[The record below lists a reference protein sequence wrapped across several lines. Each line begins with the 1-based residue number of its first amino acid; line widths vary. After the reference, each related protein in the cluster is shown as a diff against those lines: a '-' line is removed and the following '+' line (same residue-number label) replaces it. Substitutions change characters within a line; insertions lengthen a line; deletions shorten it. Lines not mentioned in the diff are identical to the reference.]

1 MTPLRKRMIEDM
13 QLRNLAPQTQ
23 RSYLHHIAVLA
34 RFFQISPEHLN
45 LEDIRQYQVYLANH
59 CRYSADSVNQFLPP
73 PSCFTA
79 SPWRRPS
86 TRDACC
92 APAFPKTPASF
103 SASRKWPVSSTTSPV
118 FATAPR
124 SWWLTAPAC
133 ASPRWWPSRL
143 RTSTRNAC
151 CSASKRARV
160 SAIVTPCCLRACGK
174 SCVPGIA
181 PRLPPIG
188 GFPAGASTAT

>member
-23 RSYLHHIAVLA
+23 RSYLHHIAGLA

-103 SASRKWPVSSTTSPV
+103 RSEEHTSE
-118 FATAPR
+118 
-124 SWWLTAPAC
+124 LQ
-133 ASPRWWPSRL
+133 SPMYLVCRL
-143 RTSTRNAC
+143 LLE
-151 CSASKRARV
+151 KKKKQ
-160 SAIVTPCCLRACGK
+160 P
-174 SCVPGIA
+174 
-181 PRLPPIG
+181 
-188 GFPAGASTAT
+188 